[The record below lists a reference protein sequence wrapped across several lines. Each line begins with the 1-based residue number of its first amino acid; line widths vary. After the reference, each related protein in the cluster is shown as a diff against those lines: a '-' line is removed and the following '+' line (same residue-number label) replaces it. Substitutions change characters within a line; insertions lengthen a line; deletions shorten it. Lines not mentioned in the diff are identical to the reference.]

1 VLVALPLKLV
11 QEIICAITATVLYR
25 TETAERRNGETMF
38 QVVEMNKGEIHKT
51 NQVWSFDSMS
61 KARAFMATQK
71 EQGRTDV
78 HYSVREISRPSGL
91 ASLLAMRK

>member
-1 VLVALPLKLV
+1 MLVALPLKLV

-38 QVVEMNKGEIHKT
+38 QVVEMNKGEIHKR
-51 NQVWSFDSMS
+51 NQEWSFNNESE
-61 KARAFMATQK
+61 ARAFMATQK

-78 HYSVREISRPSGL
+78 HYFVAEISRPSGL
-91 ASLLAMRK
+91 ANKLAIRK